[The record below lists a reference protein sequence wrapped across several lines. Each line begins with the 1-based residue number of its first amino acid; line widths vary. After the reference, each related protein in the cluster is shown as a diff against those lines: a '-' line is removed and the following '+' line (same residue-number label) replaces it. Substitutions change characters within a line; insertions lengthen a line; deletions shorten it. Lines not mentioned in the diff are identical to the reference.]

1 MSTVTHR
8 KRAVHFHAGI
18 AQGSNLLEESHG
30 IEHHSVSDDASAA
43 RAQHSA
49 RNQLQNELFV
59 VDDDRVP
66 RIVSAGI
73 ARHYG
78 EIFGEDVNYFALAFI
93 APLRTYD
100 DRRLALFQI
109 PLHGSKSRGRPG
121 RIAGSH
127 TLVAPTW
134 EVLVL
139 NSWNVRRAGVYW
151 T

>member
-1 MSTVTHR
+1 MY
-8 KRAVHFHAGI
+8 
-18 AQGSNLLEESHG
+18 QMNMLLS
-30 IEHHSVSDDASAA
+30 I
-43 RAQHSA
+43 
-49 RNQLQNELFV
+49 
-59 VDDDRVP
+59 VDDDCEP
-66 RIVSAGI
+66 HIVSACI

-109 PLHGSKSRGRPG
+109 PPHGSKSRSRPG

-134 EVLVL
+134 EVLAL
-139 NSWNVRRAGVYW
+139 NSWNVGRAGVY
-151 T
+151 